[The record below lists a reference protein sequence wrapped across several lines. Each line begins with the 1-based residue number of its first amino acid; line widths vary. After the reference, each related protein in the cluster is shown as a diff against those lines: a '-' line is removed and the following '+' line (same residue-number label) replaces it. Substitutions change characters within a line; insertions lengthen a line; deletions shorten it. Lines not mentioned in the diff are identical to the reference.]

1 MDHGQ
6 IATGQHFPG
15 QIVPLRTEMSLWL
28 LVLNIVCLSVCLS
41 LCPSHSCI
49 GFKRQ
54 NISPNFIPDLITSF
68 FSIFLSPNAVAQF
81 QGDHLSG
88 CVKVHRTAGKIDEF
102 QLKSPFI
109 SVTYEIGGKDIP
121 RRAGLRHRPTR
132 PWPRSPR
139 F

>member
-6 IATGQHFPG
+6 IVTGQHFPG

-41 LCPSHSCI
+41 VSLSVTLVYWIQTAKYIAKLHPRLDNV
-49 GFKRQ
+49 FRL
-54 NISPNFIPDLITSF
+54 D
-68 FSIFLSPNAVAQF
+68 FLSPNAVAQF

-88 CVKVHRTAGKIDEF
+88 CVKIHRTAGKIDEF

-109 SVTYEIGGKDIP
+109 SVTYEIGERI
-121 RRAGLRHRPTR
+121 
-132 PWPRSPR
+132 
-139 F
+139 